1 MTRATSPPA
10 QVIVGLDAGTTGVK
24 AVAFGLDAPWRRVV
38 VREYPLLQPQP
49 GWQVQDPGT
58 IVAASVDALAEC
70 VAAVG
75 AAEVV
80 AIALSAAMHGLV
92 GLDVAMRTVTPL
104 ITWADSRAQ
113 DEARSLRTSGQA
125 ADLHR
130 RTGVPVHP
138 MSPLTKLMW
147 MSRNDPTTCASA
159 RWWVG
164 LKDYLLWSLTGTLA
178 TELSSA
184 SGSGLL
190 DMATRSW
197 SPAAVDLAGIA
208 VDQLPPIEPTTA
220 TLPLAAEPAARVGL
234 SAGLPVVLGAADGP
248 LGNLGTGA
256 ITPGVAG
263 LSLGTS
269 GAIRAAVDRPAVDD
283 GGTLFCYA
291 LTDTTWVVGGAV
303 SNGGIVLRWAGR
315 SLAPDI
321 QHVAGDTDVDRALLR
336 LAEEVPAGSAGLVVL
351 PYLVAERAPLWDPD
365 LPGVVLGLRYEHTRA
380 HLIRAA
386 LEGVCLQLRAVL
398 DALDRLQRVQ
408 TIRATG
414 GTLRAPLW
422 RQVLAA
428 TLDRPLSLV
437 GDAEGTALGAAAL
450 GLHAL
455 GREDRLADAVARLRD
470 PDESPADEVEPD
482 PALVATYERVRR
494 SVPEHLTALAAVG
507 ALFSDD
513 HERHDDEG
521 LASGP
526 STPASLRPSD
536 RE

>member
-49 GWQVQDPGT
+49 GWQVQDPET
-58 IVAASVDALAEC
+58 IGAASVDALAEC

-75 AAEVV
+75 TAEVV

-92 GLDVAMRTVTPL
+92 GLDAAMRTVTPL

-113 DEARSLRTSGQA
+113 GEARSLRTSGQA

-147 MSRNDPTTCASA
+147 MSRNDPTACASA

-197 SPAAVDLAGIA
+197 SPTAVDLAGIA

-220 TLPLAAEPAARVGL
+220 TLPLAAEPAARVEL
-234 SAGLPVVLGAADGP
+234 SAGPPVVLGAADGP
-248 LGNLGTGA
+248 LGNLGT
-256 ITPGVAG
+256 
-263 LSLGTS
+263 
-269 GAIRAAVDRPAVDD
+269 
-283 GGTLFCYA
+283 
-291 LTDTTWVVGGAV
+291 
-303 SNGGIVLRWAGR
+303 
-315 SLAPDI
+315 
-321 QHVAGDTDVDRALLR
+321 
-336 LAEEVPAGSAGLVVL
+336 
-351 PYLVAERAPLWDPD
+351 
-365 LPGVVLGLRYEHTRA
+365 
-380 HLIRAA
+380 
-386 LEGVCLQLRAVL
+386 
-398 DALDRLQRVQ
+398 
-408 TIRATG
+408 
-414 GTLRAPLW
+414 
-422 RQVLAA
+422 
-428 TLDRPLSLV
+428 
-437 GDAEGTALGAAAL
+437 ALGAAAL
-450 GLHAL
+450 GLYAL

-470 PDESPADEVEPD
+470 PDESPADEVDPD
-482 PALVATYERVRR
+482 PVLVATYERVRR
-494 SVPEHLTALAAVG
+494 SVPEHLTALAAVV

-513 HERHDDEG
+513 RERHDEP

-526 STPASLRPSD
+526 STPASLGPSD